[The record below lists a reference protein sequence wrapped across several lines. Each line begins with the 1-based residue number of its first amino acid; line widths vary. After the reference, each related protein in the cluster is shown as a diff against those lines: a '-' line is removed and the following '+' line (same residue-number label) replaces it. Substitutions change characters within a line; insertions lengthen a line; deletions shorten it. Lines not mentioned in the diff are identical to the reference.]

1 LGECGVVDARR
12 ARSRPGRGCH
22 VQVSGATTAASDWG
36 IFLGTTFGDPVNT
49 TPFTHQ
55 ESRALGFLH

>member
-1 LGECGVVDARR
+1 VRT
-12 ARSRPGRGCH
+12 S
-22 VQVSGATTAASDWG
+22 AASDWE

-49 TPFTHQ
+49 TPLTHQ